1 MTFNGDRSAPT
12 SLMNELNMTDAE
24 IMTTAYLE
32 AVYFTETGDA
42 DQPPPDSKLT
52 PFFRCQAFIDCRN
65 FLWAIQDLLK
75 NSDLSPRQLGHDL
88 WLTRNGHG
96 SGFWCR
102 TEVYGEDNAK
112 LFTRLAC
119 AVGEHHVDF
128 QENDEAPQHSDSIKN
143 LETS

>member
-1 MTFNGDRSAPT
+1 
-12 SLMNELNMTDAE
+12 MN
-24 IMTTAYLE
+24 
-32 AVYFTETGDA
+32 
-42 DQPPPDSKLT
+42 
-52 PFFRCQAFIDCRN
+52 CRN

-119 AVGEHHVDF
+119 AVGEHHVNF